1 MHLYTKKNIDTVALK
16 AVMKRPIVILPNLT
30 QEDIDQY
37 KL

>member
-1 MHLYTKKNIDTVALK
+1 MHLYTKKAVDSIACK
-16 AVMKRPIVILPNLT
+16 AIMSRPAVTLIKLT